1 MSFAQ
6 DLTPFFNASEF
17 ADSATLG
24 AVAVLG
30 IMDAGFEDATLAG
43 YGVAGSS
50 PRFTLPA
57 SSVPAHPE
65 GMTLVVSTGAAA
77 GTYKVGNAL
86 PDGTGLVSLHL
97 LTHIS

>member
-1 MSFAQ
+1 MFTEDTSA
-6 DLTPFFNASEF
+6 FFNVAEF
-17 ADSATLG
+17 ANAATLNG
-24 AVAVLG
+24 VAVSG
-30 IMDAGFEDATLAG
+30 ILDAGFEDATLAG